1 MSINPAEILMQYLCL
16 LFALCIHEAAH
27 GWVAERCGDPTAR
40 MLGRVTLN
48 PIPHIDV
55 VGTVIMPL
63 AMLLSSSMVSGRV
76 PLLGWAKPVPYN
88 PRNLHNMR
96 RDPVLVALAG
106 PAANLLT
113 AVVTLLVLK
122 GILVLGPEAPSDTM
136 IGLANVLMTLLFV
149 NIALMVFNLIPL
161 PPLDG
166 SAVLEFLLP
175 PRKQEI
181 LHSIAPFS
189 IILLLLFAPYV
200 VGGPLRF
207 IYGLVHGFLF

>member
-122 GILVLGPEAPSDTM
+122 GILVLGPEAPAS
-136 IGLANVLMTLLFV
+136 
-149 NIALMVFNLIPL
+149 IPE
-161 PPLDG
+161 P
-166 SAVLEFLLP
+166 V
-175 PRKQEI
+175 R
-181 LHSIAPFS
+181 
-189 IILLLLFAPYV
+189 
-200 VGGPLRF
+200 
-207 IYGLVHGFLF
+207 